1 MEAMQQYYAGKKSAR
16 KLHGQVIWDQYGIV
30 IHPMPQESKVAGVCV
45 YIYAYTY
52 KYIYIYVCVHV
63 YVYVYIYICIYVYVY
78 IYICVYIYNGLMA
91 ILQCL
96 WVNLFQLPV
105 T

>member
-1 MEAMQQYYAGKKSAR
+1 MQQYYAGKKSAR

-30 IHPMPQESKVAGVCV
+30 IHPMPQESKVAGV
-45 YIYAYTY
+45 
-52 KYIYIYVCVHV
+52 
-63 YVYVYIYICIYVYVY
+63 YIYICIYIYIY
-78 IYICVYIYNGLMA
+78 IYICVHVYVCIYIYMYIYIYVYMCMYIYNGLMA

-96 WVNLFQLPV
+96 WVNLFQL

>member
-45 YIYAYTY
+45 YIYMH
-52 KYIYIYVCVHV
+52 IHI
-63 YVYVYIYICIYVYVY
+63 
-78 IYICVYIYNGLMA
+78 
-91 ILQCL
+91 
-96 WVNLFQLPV
+96 
-105 T
+105 

>member
-30 IHPMPQESKVAGVCV
+30 IHPMPQESKVAGVCI

-52 KYIYIYVCVHV
+52 INIYVCTCICICIHIYIYIYIYVYMCM
-63 YVYVYIYICIYVYVY
+63 YIYM
-78 IYICVYIYNGLMA
+78 CVYI
-91 ILQCL
+91 
-96 WVNLFQLPV
+96 
-105 T
+105 